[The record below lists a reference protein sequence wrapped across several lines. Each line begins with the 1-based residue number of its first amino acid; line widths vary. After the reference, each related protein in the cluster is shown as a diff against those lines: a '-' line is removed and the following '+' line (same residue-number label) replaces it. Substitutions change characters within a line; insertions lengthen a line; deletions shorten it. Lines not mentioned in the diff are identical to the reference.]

1 MAGWPRSGLPGM
13 NGFIGEFLVFIGAFE
28 VWPVYTAIAA
38 FAIVLTAGYI
48 RWMLM
53 RVFFGRL
60 DEHKWHG
67 LTDAD
72 APREAR
78 GRAACSAIIILTGM
92 YPERRRRHDRGRRR
106 ADRAA
111 VRVMA

>member
-1 MAGWPRSGLPGM
+1 MPFIATAFVMAGLASLGLPGM

-28 VWPVYTAIAA
+28 VWPVFTAIAA

-48 RWMLM
+48 TWMLM
-53 RVFFGRL
+53 LVFFGTL

-72 APREAR
+72 AAKSSLSS
-78 GRAACSAIIILTGM
+78 ACSASSSWPGCI
-92 YPERRRRHDRGRRR
+92 R
-106 ADRAA
+106 APSPT
-111 VRVMA
+111 